1 MLGPAS
7 VISQP
12 LINSLKSSCLKW
24 QSQTIRRPPTE
35 LVVLLENRILS
46 NVKSVEEHASETMF
60 FNHGLRFFR
69 HFPGLL
75 PHSWWSLNIFRS
87 SRHGANGS
95 SDLFLAHRLQQ
106 EVVLFF

>member
-12 LINSLKSSCLKW
+12 LINSLKSSCLKS

-46 NVKSVEEHASETMF
+46 NVKVEEHASETMF
-60 FNHGLRFFR
+60 FDHCSKFFR
-69 HFPGLL
+69 DFPGLL
-75 PHSWWSLNIFRS
+75 PHSWWSLSIFRS

-106 EVVLFF
+106 EVGLFF